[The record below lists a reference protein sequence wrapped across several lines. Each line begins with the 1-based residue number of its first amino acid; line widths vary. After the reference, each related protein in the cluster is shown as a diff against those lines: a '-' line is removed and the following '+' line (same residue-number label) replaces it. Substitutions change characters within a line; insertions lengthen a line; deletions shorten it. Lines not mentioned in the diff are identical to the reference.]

1 MAHNQLANEYDSYR
15 LRDVARGAVRKSM
28 TGPRVTASSRHTA
41 RTSASAGCRFRL
53 EQWVYNRDTKE
64 HGLVRDVYKKD
75 GVIMYK
81 AWLPVAPNLL
91 HWGHF
96 VSAWAEGVLEPVDE
110 VLPHSGRFPN
120 SR

>member
-1 MAHNQLANEYDSYR
+1 MAHNQLASKYGSYR
-15 LRDVARGAVRKSM
+15 LRDLARSAVRKST
-28 TGPRVTASSRHTA
+28 TGPRMTASSRNTA
-41 RTSASAGCRFRL
+41 RTSASGSCRFRL
-53 EQWVYNRDTKE
+53 EQWVYNLDTKE
-64 HGLVRDVYKKD
+64 HGLVRNVYKKD

-96 VSAWAEGVLEPVDE
+96 VSDWAEGVLEPVDE

>member
-1 MAHNQLANEYDSYR
+1 MAHNQLANEYDSYQ
-15 LRDVARGAVRKSM
+15 LRDVARAAVRKLM
-28 TGPRVTASSRHTA
+28 TGPRVTASPRNTA

-64 HGLVRDVYKKD
+64 QGLVRDVYKKD

-81 AWLPVAPNLL
+81 AWLPSAPHLL

-96 VSAWAEGVLEPVDE
+96 VSDWAEGVLERVDE
-110 VLPHSGRFPN
+110 VLLQSD
-120 SR
+120 